1 MEYFYMK
8 KTLIALAVL
17 AASGASF
24 AQVTI
29 SGNLAMG
36 YRATTTG
43 AVGASS
49 DSAGFGVDTS
59 EIDFAATEDLG
70 GGMKATAK
78 LALAGADR
86 SGESNPVAV
95 AAGVG
100 NNVTGRDATLT
111 LQTNAGALVLGSVSA
126 ADYLSGAQGLTAGFA
141 GVGAYY
147 NGWDGKV
154 LSGRTNRDTVTY
166 IVPVGAV
173 SLFASYQETSVQA
186 NQGLGLGTAGTA
198 GVTGQSLTVW
208 GATYAKGAANAN
220 FTYLNFNAKGSA
232 GATKD
237 QTRLSGNYDFGAA
250 KLGLGAVVTNTEG
263 GALVA
268 GKTTDMLLGV
278 AVPMGALTLGVEFAQ
293 RKLDDMAALSGGAV
307 AANGTVNGTSL
318 QATYALSKRTAVI
331 GNYARWT
338 SYTNVNADASSQ
350 FNLLLSHSF

>member
-1 MEYFYMK
+1 MK

-49 DSAGFGVDTS
+49 DAAGLGVDTS

-86 SGESNPVAV
+86 SGESGASTT
-95 AAGVG
+95 G
-100 NNVTGRDATLT
+100 NGAVTGRDATLT
-111 LQTNAGALVLGSVSA
+111 LQTNAGALVLGSVQA

-154 LSGRTNRDTVTY
+154 LSARTNRDTVTY

-173 SLFASYQETSVQA
+173 SLFASYQEGATGAV
-186 NQGLGLGTAGTA
+186 NGVPQGLGTGTTGSGTAGQA
-198 GVTGQSLTVW
+198 SYTGQSLTVW

-220 FTYLNFNAKGSA
+220 FTYLNFNSNV
-232 GATKD
+232 GATKS
-237 QTRLSGNYDFGAA
+237 QTRLSGNYDFGAV
-250 KLGLGAVVTNTEG
+250 KLGLGGVVTASDAGVG
-263 GALVA
+263 GKA
-268 GKTTDMLLGV
+268 TDLLLGLS
-278 AVPMGALTLGVEFAQ
+278 APMGALTLGAEFVQ
-293 RKLDDMAALSGGAV
+293 RKIDDV
-307 AANGTVNGTSL
+307 AFTGQGIGTLTGSSL

-338 SYTNVNADASSQ
+338 AVNGNDASSQ

>member
-1 MEYFYMK
+1 MK

-36 YRATTTG
+36 YQATTTG
-43 AVGASS
+43 AVGSSS
-49 DSAGFGVDTS
+49 DAAGFGVDTS

-86 SGESNPVAV
+86 SGESNTV

-100 NNVTGRDATLT
+100 NAVSGRDATLT
-111 LQTNAGALVLGSVSA
+111 LQTNAGALVLGSVRA

-154 LSGRTNRDTVTY
+154 LSARTNRDTVTY

-186 NQGLGLGTAGTA
+186 NQGLGVGTTGAA

-220 FTYLNFNAKGSA
+220 LTYLSFNSNV
-232 GATKD
+232 GATKN
-237 QTRLSGNYDFGAA
+237 QTRLSGNYDFGAV
-250 KLGLGAVVTNTEG
+250 KLGLGGVVTNSDAGTG
-263 GALVA
+263 GKA
-268 GKTTDMLLGV
+268 TDLLLGLS
-278 AVPMGALTLGVEFAQ
+278 APMGALTLGAEFVQ
-293 RKLDDMAALSGGAV
+293 RKIDDV
-307 AANGTVNGTSL
+307 AFTGQGLGTITGSAL

-338 SYTNVNADASSQ
+338 AVNGNDASSQ

>member
-1 MEYFYMK
+1 MK

-36 YRATTTG
+36 YQATTTG
-43 AVGASS
+43 AVGSSS
-49 DSAGFGVDTS
+49 DAAGFGVDTS

-86 SGESNPVAV
+86 SGESGTVAG
-95 AAGVG
+95 ASG
-100 NNVTGRDATLT
+100 NVVSGRDATLT
-111 LQTNAGALVLGSVSA
+111 LTTNAGAIVLGSVRA

-173 SLFASYQETSVQA
+173 SLFASYQETSTQA
-186 NQGLGLGTAGTA
+186 NQGLGLGTTGAA

-220 FTYLNFNAKGSA
+220 LTYLNFNSKAAA
-232 GATKD
+232 GMTKD

-263 GALVA
+263 GALTSA
-268 GKTTDMLLGV
+268 RTTDMLLGV
-278 AVPMGALTLGVEFAQ
+278 TVPMGALTLGVEFVQ
-293 RKLDDMAALSGGAV
+293 RKMDDLAALSGGAV
-307 AANGTVNGTSL
+307 AANGTVSGTSL

-338 SYTNVNADASSQ
+338 AYTNVNADASSQ

>member
-1 MEYFYMK
+1 MK

-36 YRATTTG
+36 YRTTSTG
-43 AVGASS
+43 AVGSTS

-86 SGESNPVAV
+86 SGESTSGATTT
-95 AAGVG
+95 
-100 NNVTGRDATLT
+100 NNAVTGRDATLT
-111 LQTNAGALVLGSVSA
+111 LQTTAGAIVLGSVQA
-126 ADYLSGAQGLTAGFA
+126 ADYLSGGQGLTAGFA

-166 IVPVGAV
+166 ILPVGAV
-173 SLFASYQETSVQA
+173 SLYASYQETSDKA
-186 NQGLGLGTAGTA
+186 NQGLGVGTTGIA

-208 GATYAKGAANAN
+208 GATYAKGGLALNG
-220 FTYLNFNAKGSA
+220 TYLNFNAKGSA

-237 QTRLSGNYDFGAA
+237 QTRLAGNYDFGAA

-263 GALVA
+263 GTLVS

-278 AVPMGALTLGVEFAQ
+278 TVPMGAVTLGVEFVQ
-293 RKLDDMAALSGGAV
+293 RKLDDMAALSGGAL
-307 AANGTVNGTSL
+307 AANGTVSGTSL
-318 QATYALSKRTAVI
+318 QASYALSKRTAVI

-338 SYTNVNADASSQ
+338 GYTNVNADASSQ